1 MRILKA
7 TALMLVVAASPASAQ
22 LGGLHARLDS
32 LAAVKDSVPKEW
44 TFIGYSFTRA
54 TGSNVAPTNEILQGQ
69 VIGRLFGRNS
79 TETIPR
85 VASYVEQRYV
95 PYLVYRPAIL
105 DGFATFRT
113 MFKIDYTWGDQAYG
127 VGGNRGGGIN
137 GAQINLQTLMAN
149 VDLHP
154 KDAPWNVVVG
164 LQRLYDNAYDPNNI
178 SLQTAQ
184 LSGYKLAFWG
194 TNAVGANLF
203 GVIRPGVRGRL
214 GFYQLWENLVGKD
227 DDVILLMG
235 DVDTHLAP
243 RLEVGLDAWYLRDR
257 GEGAGGISILS
268 QGLSSQLAE
277 YNGAVQLDIP
287 THYHADIGWL
297 GGRVAYNREFL
308 EGRWWAD
315 AFAIANV
322 GVVDTLAAGDFGHA
336 ADILGLA
343 ANASLAYRWGMTSGD
358 KAWAEL
364 IFTTGDGNGVTD
376 GKVNS
381 VITGNVWGS
390 PVGIYSA
397 HRAFLLFPDPQVVN
411 RYYSAV
417 HDISNM
423 GLGVTGGSMNL
434 ARDWIPNRF
443 NTKVG
448 LASAVSNITPS
459 GGGSYIGTEVN
470 FEAKY
475 NLKVFLTAG
484 LSAAYLKLGDF
495 YDAPGVTLSD
505 QPGRPDDPWTVFFTL
520 SWLMF

>member
-7 TALMLVVAASPASAQ
+7 ASILSLFVASAAQ
-22 LGGLHARLDS
+22 AQVGGLPANMDS
-32 LAAVKDSVPKEW
+32 IVAVKDSVPREW

-54 TGSNVAPTNEILQGQ
+54 TGTNVAPTNEILQGQ
-69 VIGRLFGRNS
+69 VIGRLFGPNS
-79 TETIPR
+79 TATVGT
-85 VASYVEQRYV
+85 VANYVEQRFV
-95 PYLVYRPAIL
+95 PYMVYRPAIL

-137 GAQINLQTLMAN
+137 AAQVNLQTLMAN
-149 VDLHP
+149 VDIHP
-154 KDAPWNVVVG
+154 KDAAWNAIVG
-164 LQRLYDNAYDPNNI
+164 LQRLYDNTYDAHNI
-178 SLQTAQ
+178 TLQQALT
-184 LSGYKLAFWG
+184 SGYKLAFWG
-194 TNAVGANLF
+194 TNAVGVNLF
-203 GVIRPGVRGRL
+203 GSIRPGVLGRV
-214 GFYQLWENLVGKD
+214 GFYELWENLVAKN
-227 DDVILLMG
+227 DDVVLFMS
-235 DVDTHLAP
+235 DVDTHLSP
-243 RLEVGLDAWYLRDR
+243 RLEAGVDAWYLRDR

-268 QGLSSQLAE
+268 QGLASQLAD
-277 YNGAVQLDIP
+277 YNGATRLNIP

-297 GGRVAYNREFL
+297 GGRLAYNRDFL

-315 AFAIANV
+315 AFAIANF
-322 GVVDTLAAGDFGHA
+322 GVVDTLAGGRFDKA
-336 ADILGLA
+336 ANILGLA
-343 ANASLAYRWGMTSGD
+343 ANAAIAYRWGMTAGD
-358 KAWAEL
+358 KVWAEA
-364 IFTTGDGNGVTD
+364 IFTTGDDNGVSD

-390 PVGIYSA
+390 PVGIFGA
-397 HRAFLLFPDPQVVN
+397 TGAFLLFPDPQVVN

-423 GLGVTGGSMNL
+423 GLGVTGVAANF

-448 LASAVSNITPS
+448 VASALSNVSLA
-459 GGGSYIGTEVN
+459 GGGNYMGTEVN

-484 LSAAYLKLGDF
+484 LSAAYLDLGDF
-495 YDAPGVTLSD
+495 YDAPGAT
-505 QPGRPDDPWTVFFTL
+505 QAGTGRPANPWTIFLTL